1 MNNNPDQPPE
11 NSQVENKHNNEKS
24 SHSSWIGAVIEL
36 LKLLKQQPQWFVGI
50 LLLLTLLIMG
60 GAAFLHFGKEPI
72 LALINRVEQKID
84 TGNNSQSPKVTS
96 QSPTPASQNI
106 QDDNQDLSA
115 LKVSKPSPATLK
127 IDGSVSMVRM
137 IRAMNSSF
145 KNKTDQSVIYGEQ
158 NKTPCGSE
166 CGLQKLIAG
175 EIDIAAISRPLTS
188 QEEKYENLVSF
199 PIAEDEIAVVVG
211 INNQVERLTL
221 GELRDIYSCS
231 KTNWKDFG
239 TRSQN
244 LPLRVINRSRYSG
257 TRGSFQELVLS
268 NGTDFCQGNTNV
280 ERRDDGSSFE
290 TLDKDQ
296 DQGGFQKLGDD
307 GIYYTTVAH
316 TRSQQTIRIVPVQSL
331 LPGQDG
337 YPLHRT
343 LYLVVP
349 KETSQSV
356 VDFIEFARSSD
367 GLNFSC
373 QFHSCRKSAR

>member
-11 NSQVENKHNNEKS
+11 NSQVENKPNNEKP
-24 SHSSWIGAVIEL
+24 SHLSWIGGVIEIF
-36 LKLLKQQPQWFVGI
+36 KEQPKWFVQI
-50 LLLLTLLIMG
+50 VTLIVLLI
-60 GAAFLHFGKEPI
+60 AVLHFGKDT
-72 LALINRVEQKID
+72 INAVINNGNSSRKVE
-84 TGNNSQSPKVTS
+84 TGNNPQPLEETS
-96 QSPTPASQNI
+96 QSPTPGSQNI

-145 KNKTDQSVIYGEQ
+145 KNKTNQSVIYGEQ
-158 NKTPCGSE
+158 NNTPCGSE
-166 CGLQKLIAG
+166 CGLQKLIAD

-188 QEEKYENLVSF
+188 QEEKRENLVSF

-239 TRSQN
+239 TPSQN
-244 LPLRVINRSRYSG
+244 LPLRVINRSRDSG
-257 TRGSFQELVLS
+257 TRELFQEVVLAG
-268 NGTDFCQGNTNV
+268 NDFCQGNTNV
-280 ERRDDGSSFE
+280 ERRDNGSSFE
-290 TLDKDQ
+290 TLVKDQ
-296 DQGGFQKLGDD
+296 DQVAFQQLGNY
-307 GIYYTTVAH
+307 GIYYTTVAYAKG
-316 TRSQQTIRIVPVQSL
+316 QQTIRIVPIESL
-331 LPGQDG
+331 LPGQDR

-356 VDFIEFARSSD
+356 VDFIQFARSSD
-367 GLNFSC
+367 FSC
-373 QFHSCRKSAR
+373 QFHSCRES

>member
-11 NSQVENKHNNEKS
+11 SSQVENKPNNEKA
-24 SHSSWIGAVIEL
+24 SHSSWIGSVIEIVRE
-36 LKLLKQQPQWFVGI
+36 QPKWFVQIVTLIG
-50 LLLLTLLIMG
+50 LLI
-60 GAAFLHFGKEPI
+60 AVLHFGKDT
-72 LALINRVEQKID
+72 INAVINNGNPQRKVEI
-84 TGNNSQSPKVTS
+84 GNNIKPFGETS
-96 QSPTPASQNI
+96 QSPTPGSQNI
-106 QDDNQDLSA
+106 EDDNQDLSA
-115 LKVSKPSPATLK
+115 LKLSKESPATLK

-158 NKTPCGSE
+158 NNTPCGSE
-166 CGLQKLIAG
+166 CGLQKLIADK
-175 EIDIAAISRPLTS
+175 IDIAAISRPLTRE
-188 QEEKYENLVSF
+188 EEKYEKLVSF

-244 LPLRVINRSRYSG
+244 LPLRVINRSEDSG
-257 TRGSFQELVLS
+257 TRRLFQEVVLAEA
-268 NGTDFCQGNTNV
+268 DFCQGNTNV

-290 TLDKDQ
+290 TLVKDQ
-296 DQGGFQKLGDD
+296 DQGAFQELGDD
-307 GIYYTTVAH
+307 GIYYTTLAYA
-316 TRSQQTIRIVPVQSL
+316 RNQQTIRIVPVQSL

-356 VDFIEFARSSD
+356 VDFIKFARSSD
-367 GLNFSC
+367 GVNFSC
-373 QFHSCRKSAR
+373 QYHSCRKSSR